1 VFDLSENPYWM
12 DDGIL
17 DPFQIKNR
25 KRMQH
30 VISLLAQLKEVDLD
44 NFSAKVAVNSGIDK
58 TTVRKYLGFIK
69 EAGLIDIRNKMII
82 WKGPEPNQPET
93 TLQSPKTQQQ
103 TSNPNKTGM

>member
-1 VFDLSENPYWM
+1 M

-30 VISLLAQLKEVDLD
+30 VINLLSTLKEV
-44 NFSAKVAVNSGIDK
+44 NIESFAAKVAVNSGIDK

-69 EAGLIDIRNKMII
+69 EAGLIDIRDKMII
-82 WKGPEPNQPET
+82 WKGSESNHPET
-93 TLQSPKTQQQ
+93 TLQTLRTQQQ
-103 TSNPNKTGM
+103 PSNPSKTGM